1 MLRGCELD
9 RPGLG
14 EPFCRCLL
22 EFKHVSDMYR
32 KLLGMCNTQGTRKL
46 PRTVIRQGNY
56 ELDEC
61 KATTKKNVTILF
73 TGARFPDGYCDQWAS
88 LTTKYCT

>member
-1 MLRGCELD
+1 MMLRGCELD

-14 EPFCRCLL
+14 ESFCRWLL
-22 EFKHVSDMYR
+22 EFKHVSDMFR

-46 PRTVIRQGNY
+46 LRTVIRQGNY

-61 KATTKKNVTILF
+61 KATTKKKMLPFFLRALVFLMDTVIR
-73 TGARFPDGYCDQWAS
+73 GQV
-88 LTTKYCT
+88 